1 MIDKATTTLSRKFME
16 EDFVSQIVKY
26 LFLSIYRENEK
37 RKYKNKHICWQPW
50 SLELVVYLL

>member
-16 EDFVSQIVKY
+16 KDFVSQIVKY

-37 RKYKNKHICWQPW
+37 RKYKNKHICWQP
-50 SLELVVYLL
+50 